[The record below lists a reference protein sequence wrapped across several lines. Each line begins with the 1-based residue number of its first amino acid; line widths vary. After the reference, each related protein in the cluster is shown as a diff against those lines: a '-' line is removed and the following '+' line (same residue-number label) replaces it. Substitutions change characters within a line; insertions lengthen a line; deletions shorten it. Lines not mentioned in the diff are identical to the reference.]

1 MAGQRQIWPGM
12 FSYQEISKNGSDSIQ
27 KLELSVHK
35 HTETIHI
42 RLFGGGLFVMSDI
55 FHKLVWNYRN
65 TKNIINMIKRLTIAF
80 AAMLLCL
87 YASAQGF
94 GGPHYPSPI
103 VHPDNTVTFN
113 LNAPQAKN
121 VRISAQFAPKADMQR
136 LDNGVWTITLGPV
149 TPDIYP
155 YCFEVDGIAVMDP
168 QNPEWFP
175 NEKFKNSLLDVRGDK
190 PLAHELRSVP
200 HGKVDYVNYYSETM
214 GVYGNAIVYTPPTYD
229 KNPDK
234 KYPVF
239 YLISGTTDTEEV
251 YFKVGRMN
259 LILDN
264 LIAEGKA
271 KEMIIVLPYGN
282 PSKYF
287 PAGTFDFTKGDVFSK
302 DLLNDLM
309 PYVEANYRTLND
321 RDSRAIGGFSRGG
334 NQGLAFGLSNLDKF
348 SYLCS
353 YSSFTSKDIPGV
365 YDKAKKTNK
374 KINLFWL
381 GVGTDDFLYG
391 NAKEYAEF
399 LDSKGIRNIQ
409 EYTTGM
415 FGHTWM
421 NARYFLSETFPLLFN
436 KEASKAAMDQASK
449 DKPKKVK
456 KVEDKPEA
464 PAAKPD
470 QQRLTPEVMA
480 RLFPPGVVS
489 PDYNKDGSVTFRVLA
504 PDAEKVELECQMFEG
519 TRLMTKDDRGVWE
532 VTMTPEVP
540 DIYPYSFII
549 DGTKIADP
557 ENMNI
562 FPNEGYKA
570 SLADIKAAQPDPQDL
585 QDVPHGKVTYTY
597 YTSNAVGFDRPVCIY
612 TPAGYDPA
620 GTEKYPVL
628 YLIHGMTDTYET
640 WFKVGKVN
648 NILDNLIAAGLAK
661 KMIVVMPYANPYPEM
676 MLRGMAKAYN
686 ALDTQLTTKEFTE
699 SVVPFIE
706 ANYNV
711 LTDADNRA
719 IAGFSLG
726 GRQTLACGLGNPDMF
741 HYVCAFA
748 PAIFG
753 PEIKANFENGT
764 YADASKINDSLK
776 LVWLSCGTSD
786 FLYQSS
792 LALEKEMVERNID
805 HKTMYPGGGHTWMN
819 CRDYLIEVAKL
830 LFK

>member
-1 MAGQRQIWPGM
+1 M
-12 FSYQEISKNGSDSIQ
+12 N
-27 KLELSVHK
+27 
-35 HTETIHI
+35 I
-42 RLFGGGLFVMSDI
+42 RLKSVLSALVGL
-55 FHKLVWNYRN
+55 
-65 TKNIINMIKRLTIAF
+65 AF
-80 AAMLLCL
+80 AV
-87 YASAQGF
+87 SAAAQR
-94 GGPHYPSPI
+94 PVQAASPI
-103 VHPDNTVTFN
+103 VNPDYTVTFN
-113 LNAPQAKN
+113 LNAPNAKN
-121 VRISAQFAPKADMQR
+121 VKISAQFAPKQDMIKGE
-136 LDNGVWTITLGPV
+136 NGVWTITLGPV
-149 TPDIYP
+149 APDIYP
-155 YCFEVDGIAVMDP
+155 YCFEVDGVAVMDP
-168 QNPEWFP
+168 QCPDWFP
-175 NEKFKNSLLDVRGDK
+175 NEGFKNSMVDVRKAEGMDHD
-190 PLAHELRSVP
+190 LNSVP
-200 HGKVDYVNYYSETM
+200 HGKVDYVNYWSETM
-214 GVYGNAIVYTPPTYD
+214 GLHGNAIVYTPPTYD
-229 KNPDK
+229 KNLDK

-251 YFKVGRMN
+251 YFKVGKMN

-287 PAGTFDFTKGDVFSK
+287 APGTFDFRQGDVFSK

-321 RDSRAIGGFSRGG
+321 RENRAIGGFSRGG
-334 NQGLAFGLSNLDKF
+334 NQGLAFGLNNLDKF

-353 YSSFTSKDIPGV
+353 YSSFTNMNIPGV
-365 YDKAKKTNK
+365 YDKAKETNK

-399 LDSKGIRNIQ
+399 LDARGIRNVQ

-421 NARYFLSETFPLLFN
+421 NARYFLSQTFPLLFN
-436 KEASKAAMDQASK
+436 KEASEEAMSK
-449 DKPKKVK
+449 TTAVKNPKKVK
-456 KVEDKPEA
+456 KSKKAQENAAPQRPAA
-464 PAAKPD
+464 PAAGEG
-470 QQRLTPEVMA
+470 QRLTPEVMA
-480 RLFPPGVVS
+480 RLFPAGVVS
-489 PDYNKDGSVTFRVLA
+489 PEYNKDGSVTFRVQA
-504 PDAEKVELECQMFEG
+504 ANAEKVELECQMFEG
-519 TRLMTKDDRGVWE
+519 TKPMEKGERGVWSIT
-532 VTMTPEVP
+532 VTPEQP
-540 DIYPYSFII
+540 DIYPYAFVI

-557 ENMNI
+557 QNMEI
-562 FPNEGYKA
+562 FPNEGFKY
-570 SLADIKAAQPDPQDL
+570 SLADVKGPQPDFQDL
-585 QDVPHGKVTYTY
+585 QNVPHGKVSYTY
-597 YTSNAVGFDRPVCIY
+597 YTSKATGFDRPVCIY

-620 GTEKYPVL
+620 SDKKYPVL

-648 NILDNLIAAGLAK
+648 NILDNLIAAGKAEP
-661 KMIVVMPYANPYPEM
+661 MIVVMPYANPYPEM
-676 MLRGMAKAYN
+676 IRRGLAKAYN
-686 ALDTQLTTKEFTE
+686 SLDTKLTTEEFTE

-711 LTDADNRA
+711 RTDADSRA

-753 PEIKANFENGT
+753 PEISGNFENGT
-764 YADASKINDSLK
+764 YAKADKLNESLK
-776 LVWLSCGTSD
+776 LLWLSCGTSD

-792 LALEKEMVERNID
+792 LQLDKNLKDRGI
-805 HKTMYPGGGHTWMN
+805 KYTTMYPGGGHTWMN
-819 CRDYLIEVAKL
+819 CRDYITEVFQL

>member
-1 MAGQRQIWPGM
+1 
-12 FSYQEISKNGSDSIQ
+12 
-27 KLELSVHK
+27 
-35 HTETIHI
+35 
-42 RLFGGGLFVMSDI
+42 
-55 FHKLVWNYRN
+55 
-65 TKNIINMIKRLTIAF
+65 MIKRLTITF
-80 AAMLLCL
+80 AAMLLCI

-229 KNPDK
+229 KNPDR

-421 NARYFLSETFPLLFN
+421 NARYFLTETFPLLFN

-456 KVEDKPEA
+456 RVEDKPEV

-489 PDYNKDGSVTFRVLA
+489 PEYNKDGSVTFRVLA

-519 TRLMTKDDRGVWE
+519 TRLMTKGDRGVWE

-648 NILDNLIAAGLAK
+648 NILDNLIAEGLAK

-792 LALEKEMVERNID
+792 LALEKEMVERKID

>member
-1 MAGQRQIWPGM
+1 MV
-12 FSYQEISKNGSDSIQ
+12 D
-27 KLELSVHK
+27 
-35 HTETIHI
+35 
-42 RLFGGGLFVMSDI
+42 
-55 FHKLVWNYRN
+55 
-65 TKNIINMIKRLTIAF
+65 
-80 AAMLLCL
+80 
-87 YASAQGF
+87 
-94 GGPHYPSPI
+94 
-103 VHPDNTVTFN
+103 
-113 LNAPQAKN
+113 
-121 VRISAQFAPKADMQR
+121 VRKAD
-136 LDNGVWTITLGPV
+136 G
-149 TPDIYP
+149 
-155 YCFEVDGIAVMDP
+155 MDH
-168 QNPEWFP
+168 
-175 NEKFKNSLLDVRGDK
+175 DVK
-190 PLAHELRSVP
+190 SVP
-200 HGKVDYVNYYSETM
+200 HGKVDYVNYWSETL
-214 GVYGNAIVYTPPTYD
+214 GLHGNAIVYTPPTYD
-229 KNPDK
+229 KNLDK

-251 YFKVGRMN
+251 YFKVGKMN

-287 PAGTFDFTKGDVFSK
+287 PAGTNTFAMGDMFSK

-321 RDSRAIGGFSRGG
+321 RENRAIGGFSRGG
-334 NQGLAFGLSNLDKF
+334 NQGLAFGLTNLDKF

-353 YSSFTSKDIPGV
+353 YSSFTSMTLPEV
-365 YDKAKKTNK
+365 YDNAKKTNK

-399 LDSKGIRNIQ
+399 LDKRGIKNVQ

-421 NARYFLSETFPLLFN
+421 NARYFLSQTFPLLFN
-436 KEASKAAMDQASK
+436 KEASAEAMSKSTAVEPKGKQA
-449 DKPKKVK
+449 PVA
-456 KVEDKPEA
+456 A
-464 PAAKPD
+464 PAPAPRPAAPARGE
-470 QQRLTPEVMA
+470 QRLTPEVMA
-480 RLFPPGVVS
+480 ALFPRGVVS
-489 PDYNKDGSVTFRVLA
+489 PEYNEDGSVTFRVQA
-504 PDAEKVELECQMFEG
+504 PNAQKVELECQMYDG
-519 TRLMTKDDRGVWE
+519 VRPMTKGERGVWSLT
-532 VTMTPEVP
+532 VKPDQP
-540 DIYPYSFII
+540 DIYPYAFVI

-557 ENMNI
+557 NNMFI
-562 FPNEGYKA
+562 FPNEGFKY
-570 SLADIKAAQPDPQDL
+570 SLADARGPEPDVQDL
-585 QDVPHGKVTYTY
+585 QKVPHGKVSYTW
-597 YTSNAVGFDRPVCIY
+597 YTSNAVGFDRPMCIY
-612 TPAGYDPA
+612 TPPGYDPA
-620 GTEKYPVL
+620 DKSRKYPVL

-648 NILDNLIAAGLAK
+648 NILDNLIAQGKAEP
-661 KMIVVMPYANPYPEM
+661 MIVVMPYANPYPEM
-676 MLRGMAKAYN
+676 MLRGLADRYDSM
-686 ALDTQLTTKEFTE
+686 DTKLTTKEFTE

-711 LTDADNRA
+711 LTDAQNRA

-741 HYVCAFA
+741 SYVCAFA

-753 PEIKANFENGT
+753 PEISANFENGT
-764 YADASKINDSLK
+764 YAPAAVLNEKMN

-792 LALEKEMVERNID
+792 LQLEKNFKDRGIE

-819 CRDYLIEVAKL
+819 CRDYITAVAQL

>member
-1 MAGQRQIWPGM
+1 
-12 FSYQEISKNGSDSIQ
+12 
-27 KLELSVHK
+27 
-35 HTETIHI
+35 
-42 RLFGGGLFVMSDI
+42 
-55 FHKLVWNYRN
+55 
-65 TKNIINMIKRLTIAF
+65 MIKRLTITL
-80 AAMLLCL
+80 AAMIMCL

-94 GGPHYPSPI
+94 GGPQYPSPI

-121 VRISAQFAPKADMQR
+121 VKISAQFAPKADMQR

-321 RDSRAIGGFSRGG
+321 RESRAIGGFSRGG

-365 YDKAKKTNK
+365 YDSAKKTNK

-421 NARYFLSETFPLLFN
+421 NARYFLTETFPLLFN

-449 DKPKKVK
+449 GKPKKVK

-519 TRLMTKDDRGVWE
+519 TRLMTKGDRGVWE

-676 MLRGMAKAYN
+676 MIRGMADAYN

>member
-1 MAGQRQIWPGM
+1 MLRKI
-12 FSYQEISKNGSDSIQ
+12 
-27 KLELSVHK
+27 LSVLAL
-35 HTETIHI
+35 IAVLLPAMAQPQ
-42 RLFGGGLFVMSDI
+42 RGGRPSGPS
-55 FHKLVWNYRN
+55 
-65 TKNIINMIKRLTIAF
+65 
-80 AAMLLCL
+80 
-87 YASAQGF
+87 SA
-94 GGPHYPSPI
+94 SPI
-103 VHPDNTVTFN
+103 VNPDNTVTFN
-113 LNAPQAKN
+113 LNAPEAKS
-121 VRISAQFAPKADMQR
+121 VIISAQFAPKTEMQR
-136 LDNGVWTITLGPV
+136 RDDGVWTITLGPV
-149 TPDIYP
+149 APDIYP

-168 QNPEWFP
+168 QNPDWFP
-175 NEKFKNSLLDVRGDK
+175 NEGFKNSMVDVRGAQPMDHAVK
-190 PLAHELRSVP
+190 SVP
-200 HGKVDYVNYYSETM
+200 HGKVDYVNYYSETL
-214 GVYGNAIVYTPPTYD
+214 GLHGNAIVYTPPTYD
-229 KNPDK
+229 SNLDQ

-251 YFKVGRMN
+251 YFKVGKMN

-282 PSKYF
+282 PSKYY
-287 PAGTFDFTKGDVFSK
+287 PAGTNTFAMGDLFSK

-309 PYVEANYRTLND
+309 PYVEANYRTIND
-321 RDSRAIGGFSRGG
+321 RESRAIGGFSRGG
-334 NQGLAFGLSNLDKF
+334 NQGLAFGLTNLDKF

-353 YSSFTSKDIPGV
+353 YSSFTSMSLPDV
-365 YDKAKKTNK
+365 YDNAKKTNK

-399 LDSKGIRNIQ
+399 LDSRGIRNVQ
-409 EYTTGM
+409 EYTTGK

-421 NARYFLSETFPLLFN
+421 NARYFLSQTFPLLFN
-436 KEASKAAMDQASK
+436 KEASAEAMSK
-449 DKPKKVK
+449 STAVKPKGK
-456 KVEDKPEA
+456 KA
-464 PAAKPD
+464 PAPVPARPAAPARD
-470 QQRLTPEVMA
+470 GQRLTPELMA
-480 RLFPPGVVS
+480 KLFPPGVVS
-489 PDYNKDGSVTFRVLA
+489 PEYNADGSATFRVLA
-504 PDAEKVELECQMFEG
+504 PDAEKVEFECQMFEG
-519 TRLMTKDDRGVWE
+519 LKPMTKGERGVWS
-532 VTMTPEVP
+532 VTVKPDQP

-557 ENMNI
+557 NNVEI

-570 SLADIKAAQPDPQDL
+570 SLADVKGPEPDFQDL
-585 QDVPHGKVTYTY
+585 QNVPHGKVSYTW

-612 TPAGYDPA
+612 TPPGYDPA
-620 GTEKYPVL
+620 ADKKYPVL

-648 NILDNLIAAGLAK
+648 NILDNLIAKGLAEP
-661 KMIVVMPYANPYPEM
+661 MIVVMPYANPYPEM
-676 MLRGMAKAYN
+676 MLRGLAKMYN
-686 ALDTQLTTKEFTE
+686 PMDTKLTTEEFTE

-706 ANYNV
+706 ANYKV

-753 PEIKANFENGT
+753 PEISANFDNGT
-764 YADASKINDSLK
+764 YAPAAEINEK
-776 LVWLSCGTSD
+776 MNLVWLSCGTSD

-792 LALEKEMVERNID
+792 LQLEKNFKERGIE

-819 CRDYLIEVAKL
+819 CRDYITAVAQL

>member
-1 MAGQRQIWPGM
+1 MLRKI
-12 FSYQEISKNGSDSIQ
+12 
-27 KLELSVHK
+27 LSVLA
-35 HTETIHI
+35 II
-42 RLFGGGLFVMSDI
+42 AVLIPAMAQPQRGGRPAGPS
-55 FHKLVWNYRN
+55 
-65 TKNIINMIKRLTIAF
+65 
-80 AAMLLCL
+80 
-87 YASAQGF
+87 SA
-94 GGPHYPSPI
+94 SPI
-103 VHPDNTVTFN
+103 VNPDNTVTFN
-113 LNAPQAKN
+113 LNAPEAKS
-121 VRISAQFAPKADMQR
+121 VIISAQFAPKTEMQR
-136 LDNGVWTITLGPV
+136 RDDGVWTITLGPV
-149 TPDIYP
+149 APDIYP

-168 QNPEWFP
+168 QNPDWFP
-175 NEKFKNSLLDVRGDK
+175 NEGFKNSMVDVRGSQPMDHAVK
-190 PLAHELRSVP
+190 SVP
-200 HGKVDYVNYYSETM
+200 HGKVDYVNYYSETL
-214 GVYGNAIVYTPPTYD
+214 GLHGNAIVYTPPTYD
-229 KNPDK
+229 RNLDQ

-251 YFKVGRMN
+251 YFKVGKMN

-282 PSKYF
+282 PLKYY
-287 PAGTFDFTKGDVFSK
+287 PAGTNTFAMGDLFSK

-309 PYVEANYRTLND
+309 PYVEANYRTIND
-321 RDSRAIGGFSRGG
+321 RENRAIGGFSRGG
-334 NQGLAFGLSNLDKF
+334 NQGLAFGLTNLDKF

-353 YSSFTSKDIPGV
+353 YSSFTSMNLPDV
-365 YDKAKKTNK
+365 YDNAKKTNK

-399 LDSKGIRNIQ
+399 LDSRGIRNVQ
-409 EYTTGM
+409 EYTTGK

-421 NARYFLSETFPLLFN
+421 NARYFLSQTFPLLFN
-436 KEASKAAMDQASK
+436 KEASAEAMSK
-449 DKPKKVK
+449 STAVKPKEK
-456 KVEDKPEA
+456 KA
-464 PAAKPD
+464 PAPVPAKPAAPARD
-470 QQRLTPEVMA
+470 GQRLTPELMA
-480 RLFPPGVVS
+480 KLFPPGVVS
-489 PDYNKDGSVTFRVLA
+489 PEYNADGSATFRVLA
-504 PDAEKVELECQMFEG
+504 PDAEKVEFECQMFEG
-519 TRLMTKDDRGVWE
+519 VKPMTKGERGVWS
-532 VTMTPEVP
+532 VTVKPDQP

-557 ENMNI
+557 NNVEI

-570 SLADIKAAQPDPQDL
+570 SLADVKGPEPDFQDL
-585 QDVPHGKVTYTY
+585 QKVPHGKVSYTW

-612 TPAGYDPA
+612 TPPGYDPA
-620 GTEKYPVL
+620 ADKKYPVL

-648 NILDNLIAAGLAK
+648 NILDNLIAKGLAEP
-661 KMIVVMPYANPYPEM
+661 MIVVMPYANPYPEM
-676 MLRGMAKAYN
+676 MLRGLAKMYN
-686 ALDTQLTTKEFTE
+686 PMDTKLTTEEFTE

-753 PEIKANFENGT
+753 PEISANFENGT
-764 YADASKINDSLK
+764 YAPAAEINEK
-776 LVWLSCGTSD
+776 MNLVWLSCGTSD

-792 LALEKEMVERNID
+792 LQLEKNLKERGIE

-819 CRDYLIEVAKL
+819 CRDYITAVAQL